1 MSCGLAGELLE
12 AYLDG
17 ELDLVRSL
25 EVETHLKGCEK
36 CRTARDEYGL
46 LQRSLETP
54 GVYFN
59 APEGIEQRIRARLRS
74 DNGTQGKRPLHAIT
88 PKWRPI
94 VLAASLASLVIVSAI
109 SIGTLLRPSPTDALA
124 QQVVSSHIRSLL
136 ANHLTDV
143 ASSDQHTVKPWFSG
157 KLDFAPVVKDFAS
170 QGFPLTGGRLDYL
183 DNRRVAA
190 LLYKRHQHTI
200 NLFLWPT
207 SQSDSEPETL
217 AIKGYNIVHWTQ
229 SGMTYW
235 AISDVN
241 ASELK
246 DFVRK
251 QRQ

>member
-1 MSCGLAGELLE
+1 MSCQEARELLD

-25 EVETHLKGCEK
+25 EVETHVKGCDR
-36 CRTARDEYGL
+36 CCLARDEYDV
-46 LQRSLETP
+46 LQHSLKKH

-59 APEGIEQRIRARLRS
+59 APKGLEQRIRSRLRS
-74 DNGTQGKRPLHAIT
+74 DKDSQRKHLIPSTFPN
-88 PKWRPI
+88 WRPVSI
-94 VLAASLASLVIVSAI
+94 AASIAALIVASAI
-109 SIGTLLRPSPTDALA
+109 FFGTLLRPSSTNVLA
-124 QQVVSSHIRSLL
+124 QQVVSSHIRSLM
-136 ANHLTDV
+136 ADHLTDV

-157 KLDFAPVVKDFAS
+157 KLDFAPVVKDLAA

-207 SQSDSEPETL
+207 SQADSEPETL
-217 AIKGYNIVHWTQ
+217 AIKGYNLVHWTQ

-241 ASELK
+241 ASELR